1 MIIKAKLWVYDYIHL
16 IYKGVTDHRIYNQLH
31 YLMETHD
38 MGKVD
43 NKTGLVVGG
52 EEHHEQ
58 YN

>member
-1 MIIKAKLWVYDYIHL
+1 MIIKANLWVYDYMHL

-31 YLMETHD
+31 HLMETHD

-43 NKTGLVVGG
+43 NKTGLAVGG

-58 YN
+58 YS